1 VRLAYWN
8 GQPNFGD
15 LLSKWILDKH
25 YDIDAYHTHW
35 AKAQQVMAGS
45 ILQQV
50 PANWTGVVCGTG
62 SITTGMNLAPAA
74 DVRAVRG
81 VESARATGRSQ
92 LVLGDPG
99 ILVSLVLHEQFLS
112 KERSRADG
120 DVFIPHYADGRQFD
134 PAGNQAHLVVHD
146 VTRTISTIVSSK
158 RVVSSSLHVLIVA
171 DALGIEHL
179 WSPSSAVLGEG
190 FKFRDYA
197 SAFDA
202 ELRPNT
208 WRLTPRS
215 AMQERIEELDACV
228 RATF

>member
-25 YDIDAYHTHW
+25 YDVDAYLTPW
-35 AKAQQVMAGS
+35 ARSEQVMAGS

-50 PANWTGVVCGTG
+50 PADWTGIVCGTG
-62 SITTGMNLAPAA
+62 ALSTGMHLAPSA

-81 VESARATGRSQ
+81 SLSQLATGRSQ

-146 VTRTISTIVSSK
+146 VTRTVSTIVSSK
-158 RVVSSSLHVLIVA
+158 RVVSSSLPVLIVA
-171 DALGIEHL
+171 DALGIDPL
-179 WSPSSAVLGEG
+179 WSPSSAVLGDG

-197 SAFDA
+197 SAFD
-202 ELRPNT
+202 P
-208 WRLTPRS
+208 
-215 AMQERIEELDACV
+215 
-228 RATF
+228 